1 MSFVADLSVVLR
13 GRDFRR
19 LFGTRLVSQFSDGI
33 FQFGVAGF
41 AFFNPEKQT
50 TALQVATGLAVL
62 LLPYSILGPFVG
74 VFIDRWSRRQILMI
88 APLVR
93 GVLLVTAAVLV
104 AAGAPDAAFYAAALG
119 VLAVNRFF
127 LAALGASLP
136 HVVPADRL
144 MAANAVT
151 PTSGTVAT
159 FIGVGVGFLLRDIFG
174 AGPGGVALLLVTSGV
189 VFMLSALVAR
199 TMERSLLGPSYD
211 PERPQAREEV
221 RNVLVGLIEGARHLA
236 QHRVAA
242 ATMGAMATHRF
253 LYGMATALGII
264 LYRYYF
270 TDGDAEQALKGIGL
284 VVATSGV
291 GYFLAVFLTPW
302 ATARFT
308 VERWVPM
315 ALVAAGVLTG
325 VLVAPF
331 QEWGLPVA
339 GFVLGIAG
347 QSVKICAD
355 TMVQRDVE
363 DVYLG
368 RAFSIYDML
377 FNGMYVLAAA
387 LSAAIL
393 PANGKSYLALAII
406 VIGYL
411 VGALIYRL
419 VTRRLAVGSPPPT
432 SAAPR

>member
-1 MSFVADLSVVLR
+1 MSFVGDLRVVLR

-41 AFFNPEKQT
+41 AFFSPESHT
-50 TALQVATGLAVL
+50 TALEVAAGLAVL

-93 GVLLVTAAVLV
+93 GMLLVGAAVLV
-104 AAGAPDAAFYAAALG
+104 AADVPDPVFYVAALA
-119 VLAVNRFF
+119 VLGVNRFF

-151 PTSGTVAT
+151 PTSGTVVT
-159 FIGVGVGFLLRDIFG
+159 FLGAGVGFVLREVFG
-174 AGPGGVALLLVTSGV
+174 GGDSGVALLLITSGV
-189 VFMLSALVAR
+189 VFGLASLVAR
-199 TMERSLLGPSYD
+199 TMERSLLGPSDD
-211 PERPQAREEV
+211 PDRPQAREAL
-221 RNVLVGLIEGARHLA
+221 RNVVVGLADGARHLV
-236 QHRVAA
+236 RRRIAA
-242 ATMGAMATHRF
+242 ATMGAMAAHRF
-253 LYGMATALGII
+253 FYGMATALGII

-270 TDGDAEQALKGIGL
+270 TDGDADQALRGISL

-291 GYFLAVFLTPW
+291 GYFLAVIITPY
-302 ATARFT
+302 ATERFT
-308 VERWVPM
+308 ITRWVPI
-315 ALVAAGVLTG
+315 ALASAGVLAG
-325 VLVAPF
+325 LLVAPF

-339 GFVLGIAG
+339 GFVLGLAG

-355 TMVQRDVE
+355 TTVQRDVE

-393 PANGKSYLALAII
+393 PPNGKSYAAVVIITAGYLGSALA
-406 VIGYL
+406 
-411 VGALIYRL
+411 YRMITRTREP
-419 VTRRLAVGSPPPT
+419 VTS
-432 SAAPR
+432 

>member
-1 MSFVADLSVVLR
+1 MSFVADLRVVLR

-41 AFFNPEKQT
+41 AFFSPEKQT
-50 TALQVATGLAVL
+50 TALEVATGLAVL

-74 VFIDRWSRRQILMI
+74 VFIDRWSRRQILVF
-88 APLVR
+88 APMVR
-93 GVLLVTAAVLV
+93 GALLLGAAVLV
-104 AAGAPDAAFYAAALG
+104 ASGVPDPVFYVAALG

-136 HVVPADRL
+136 HVVPPDRL

-151 PTSGTVAT
+151 PTSGTVLT
-159 FIGVGVGFLLRDIFG
+159 FVG
-174 AGPGGVALLLVTSGV
+174 AGLGFVLREVFGGDNAGTALLLTTSGV
-189 VFMLSALVAR
+189 VFGLSALIAR
-199 TMERSLLGPSYD
+199 TMERSLLGPSYNPD
-211 PERPQAREEV
+211 RPQAREAL
-221 RNVLVGLIEGARHLA
+221 RNVLVGLVDGVRNLGRH
-236 QHRVAA
+236 RMAA
-242 ATMGAMATHRF
+242 ATMGAMAAHRF

-270 TDGDAEQALKGIGL
+270 TDGDPDAALRGISL

-291 GYFLAVFLTPW
+291 GYFLAVIITPW
-302 ATARFT
+302 AAERFT
-308 VERWVPM
+308 IERWVTM
-315 ALVAAGVLTG
+315 ALTAAGVLTA
-325 VLVAPF
+325 VLVMPF
-331 QEWGLPVA
+331 QTWGLPAA

-355 TMVQRDVE
+355 TTVQRDVE
-363 DVYLG
+363 DTYLG

-387 LSAAIL
+387 LAAAIL
-393 PANGKSYLALAII
+393 PANGKSYLAAAII
-406 VIGYL
+406 AIGYP
-411 VGALIYRL
+411 VAAAVYRM
-419 VTRRLAVGSPPPT
+419 VT
-432 SAAPR
+432 SAPEPASR

>member
-1 MSFVADLSVVLR
+1 MSFVADLRVVLK

-19 LFGTRLVSQFSDGI
+19 LFATRLVSQFSDGV
-33 FQFGVAGF
+33 FQFAVVGF
-41 AFFNPEKQT
+41 AFFSPETQT
-50 TALQVATGLAVL
+50 TALQVAAGLAVL

-74 VFIDRWSRRQILMI
+74 VFIDRWSRRQILVV

-93 GVLLVTAAVLV
+93 GALLVVAAALV
-104 AAGAPDAAFYAAALG
+104 AADVPDTVFYAAALG
-119 VLAVNRFF
+119 VLAANRFF

-151 PTSGTVAT
+151 PTSGTVFT
-159 FIGVGVGFLLRDIFG
+159 FLGAGVGFLLRELFG
-174 AGPGGVALLLVTSGV
+174 SGDFGVALLLAVSGV
-189 VFMLSALVAR
+189 VAGMSALIAR
-199 TMERSLLGPSYD
+199 TMERSLLGPSFD
-211 PERPQAREEV
+211 PERPQAREAV
-221 RNVLVGLIEGARHLA
+221 RNVLIGLADGAKHLVG
-236 QHRVAA
+236 HRTAA

-253 LYGMATALGII
+253 MYGMATALGII

-270 TDGDAEQALKGIGL
+270 SGGDSEVALRGLSL

-291 GYFLAVFLTPW
+291 GFFLAVIVTPW

-308 VERWVPM
+308 IERWVPI
-315 ALVAAGVLTG
+315 ALVIAGVLTA
-325 VLVAPF
+325 VLVVPF
-331 QEWGLPVA
+331 QPWSLPIA

-355 TMVQRDVE
+355 VTVQRDVE
-363 DVYLG
+363 DAYLG

-393 PANGKSYLALAII
+393 PANGKSYTAVVI
-406 VIGYL
+406 VTAGYL
-411 VGALIYRL
+411 AGALIYRMII
-419 VTRRLAVGSPPPT
+419 PT
-432 SAAPR
+432 PRATASR